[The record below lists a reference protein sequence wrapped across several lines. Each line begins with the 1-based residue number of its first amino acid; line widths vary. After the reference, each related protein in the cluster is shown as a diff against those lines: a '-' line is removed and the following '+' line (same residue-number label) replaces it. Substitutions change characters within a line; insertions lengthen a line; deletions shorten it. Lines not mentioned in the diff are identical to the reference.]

1 MAGNLGFNVGSSG
14 SQLHP
19 TVMPAS
25 NFNPEHDCERLRN
38 AMAGLGTKEKE
49 LIEVFSH
56 RSADQRAVLVKKY
69 KSMFGKDLIENF
81 KSELSGHFY
90 DTMEALCLSSYEF
103 DARELYRAMKG
114 AGTNESILIEILCTR
129 TNYQLKKIKE
139 AYKLFTGHNLE
150 NDVSGDTSGDFKH
163 LCIALLQANRDESI
177 HVDQQLA
184 RKDAEALYQAGEKKW
199 GTDESKFIQVFAT
212 RSPEHLKAVCREY
225 SNFSKKTLEEA
236 LKSEISGSLLQ
247 CLLTILQCANNKALY
262 FAERLR
268 KSMKGIGTND
278 RDLIRIVVSR
288 CEIDLHLIKREFYDL
303 AGDSLEAWIKDDTS
317 GDYRELLL
325 SLVRTNL

>member
-1 MAGNLGFNVGSSG
+1 
-14 SQLHP
+14 
-19 TVMPAS
+19 MPAS
-25 NFNPEHDCERLRN
+25 NFNPENDCERLRN

-139 AYKLFTGHNLE
+139 AYK
-150 NDVSGDTSGDFKH
+150 
-163 LCIALLQANRDESI
+163 
-177 HVDQQLA
+177 
-184 RKDAEALYQAGEKKW
+184 RK
-199 GTDESKFIQVFAT
+199 
-212 RSPEHLKAVCREY
+212 
-225 SNFSKKTLEEA
+225 
-236 LKSEISGSLLQ
+236 
-247 CLLTILQCANNKALY
+247 
-262 FAERLR
+262 
-268 KSMKGIGTND
+268 
-278 RDLIRIVVSR
+278 
-288 CEIDLHLIKREFYDL
+288 
-303 AGDSLEAWIKDDTS
+303 
-317 GDYRELLL
+317 
-325 SLVRTNL
+325 